1 MELNNKEDLKRL
13 RAILEDALKS
23 AIPSLRFKLGNMRF
37 ESGGNYLKVPLEIVA
52 GKSKIEIDLE
62 KNAPLDG
69 VDTTRQVILPEEG
82 YGRCG
87 GSKAMLTG
95 YRVRAPKYPY
105 MMDIINGEYVGR
117 VYTISKLSAKA
128 MFGYEC

>member
-1 MELNNKEDLKRL
+1 MELNNKEDLKEL
-13 RAILEDALKS
+13 RNLLECAFRE
-23 AIPSLRFKLGNMRF
+23 AVPGLRFKLGNMRF
-37 ESGGNYLKVPLEIVA
+37 ETGGNYLKVPLEIVA

-69 VDTTRQVILPEEG
+69 VDTARQAVLPEEG

-105 MMDIINGEYVGR
+105 MMEIINGEYVGR

-128 MFGYEC
+128 MFSYV